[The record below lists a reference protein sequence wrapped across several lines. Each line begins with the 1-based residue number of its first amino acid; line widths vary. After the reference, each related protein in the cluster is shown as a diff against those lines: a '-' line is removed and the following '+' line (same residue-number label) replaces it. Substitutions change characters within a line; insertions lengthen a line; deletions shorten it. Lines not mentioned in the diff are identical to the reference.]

1 MNVKKNYS
9 NKMNKIDLKK
19 VKTRQQNKNKE
30 SINSTNCHKNENVK
44 KNKKMEN

>member
-19 VKTRQQNKNKE
+19 VQTRQQNKNKQPNTTA
-30 SINSTNCHKNENVK
+30 IHQKFNLKKVK
-44 KNKKMEN
+44 TYS